1 MIDVKLTNSKLIDRG
16 TLIVKGTS
24 QPAYPE
30 FLSFSDFCNCDYD
43 KAREAIL
50 KSIHSTDSVTDEVKS
65 KVRHLF
71 LRQSLSL

>member
-24 QPAYPE
+24 QPTYPLT
-30 FLSFSDFCNCDYD
+30 FFVLDFSNCDYD

-50 KSIHSTDSVTDEVKS
+50 KSIHSADSVTDEIKS
-65 KVRHLF
+65 KVK
-71 LRQSLSL
+71 

>member
-24 QPAYPE
+24 QLTY
-30 FLSFSDFCNCDYD
+30 FLTIVFLDFSNCDYD

-50 KSIHSTDSVTDEVKS
+50 KSIHSTDSVTDEIKS
-65 KVRHLF
+65 KVK
-71 LRQSLSL
+71 

>member
-24 QPAYPE
+24 QPTYPLTF
-30 FLSFSDFCNCDYD
+30 FLDFSNCDYD

-50 KSIHSTDSVTDEVKS
+50 KSIHSTDSVTDEIKS
-65 KVRHLF
+65 KVK
-71 LRQSLSL
+71 